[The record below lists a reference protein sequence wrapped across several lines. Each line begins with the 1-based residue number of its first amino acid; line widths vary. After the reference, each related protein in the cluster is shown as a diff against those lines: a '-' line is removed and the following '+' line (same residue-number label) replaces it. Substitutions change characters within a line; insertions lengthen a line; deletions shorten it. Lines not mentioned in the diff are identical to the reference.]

1 MSHLHAPPSPTSSS
15 HELAKGED
23 LAPHPG
29 TKTMPRWDVGELI
42 PAPVFRWRNALFLI
56 GPGLVAGAAA
66 IGGGEWLT
74 GPMVSARYGGALLWL
89 ATLSIVGQAI
99 YNIEISRYTLYTG
112 EPIFTGKFRIPPGPI
127 LWVAVYLV
135 LDFGS
140 VLPYL
145 ASNAAIPLFS
155 MMYGRLPDPSILWE
169 TRALKT
175 IGCVIFV
182 MTLLPLIV
190 GGKVYNSLKA
200 IMAFKLVV
208 VVGFLLFL
216 AVGYST
222 WDTWADIFSGFF
234 KFGNVPVLTEEG
246 PAVKNAVVSVASGEG
261 FPVIDFSMIGVI
273 AAMAAIC
280 GNGGLTNTP
289 ISSYTRDQGWGM
301 GHHVGAIPSFV
312 GGRNISLS
320 HVGMVFQVTKES
332 LERWRGWVRH
342 VHREQ
347 LLVWMPACV
356 LGIALPSMLS
366 VQFLRGKEISDDKWL
381 AAGMTADG
389 VQDAVGPT
397 LGPPFWYLTMFCGL
411 LVLATSLATTS
422 DGVLRRW
429 VDMIWTASPQLRRW
443 DPRNIRKLYFG
454 VLCIYAAFGLF
465 MLTQVKGDGLLVW
478 STMLYNYALG
488 FSCWHVL
495 LVNTFLM
502 PRELRPTKLR
512 RFGLFLAGIFF
523 TAIAILTSVNE
534 VRKFNAASEKPA
546 ATAPADAEDEKR
558 S

>member
-1 MSHLHAPPSPTSSS
+1 
-15 HELAKGED
+15 
-23 LAPHPG
+23 
-29 TKTMPRWDVGELI
+29 MPRWDVGELI
-42 PAPVFRWRNALFLI
+42 PAPLFRWRNLLFLI
-56 GPGLVAGAAA
+56 GPGLVSGAAA

-145 ASNAAIPLFS
+145 ASNAAVPLFS
-155 MMYGRLPDPSILWE
+155 LISGTLPD
-169 TRALKT
+169 TRIEADTTGLKLFGCAL
-175 IGCVIFV
+175 FV
-182 MTLLPLIV
+182 AMLLPLV
-190 GGKVYNSLKA
+190 LGGKVYNSLKA

-216 AVGYST
+216 AIGYST
-222 WDTWADIFSGFF
+222 WDTWAEIFSGFF
-234 KFGNVPVLTEEG
+234 KFGNVPVASPDG
-246 PAVKNAVVSVASGEG
+246 PAVKNAIVSVASGEG
-261 FPVIDFSMIGVI
+261 FPVIDFSMIGII

-289 ISSYTRDQGWGM
+289 ISGYTRDQGWGM

-312 GGRNISLS
+312 GGRKISLS

-347 LLVWMPACV
+347 LMVWAPACV

-366 VQFLRGKEISDDKWL
+366 VQFLRGKEIPEDKWL

-389 VQDAVGPT
+389 VQEAVGPT
-397 LGPPFWYLTMFCGL
+397 LGPAFWYLTMFCGL
-411 LVLATSLATTS
+411 LVLSTSLATTS

-429 VDMIWTASPQLRRW
+429 VDMIWTASPHLRRW
-443 DPRNIRKLYFG
+443 DPRHIRKLYFG
-454 VLCIYAAFGLF
+454 VLCVYALFGLT

-495 LVNTFLM
+495 LVNTLLM
-502 PRELRPTKLR
+502 PKELRPSKLR
-512 RFGLFLAGIFF
+512 RTGLFLAGIFF
-523 TAIAILTSVNE
+523 TAIAILTTFNE
-534 VRKFNAASEKPA
+534 VGKMIASAEKPA
-546 ATAPADAEDEKR
+546 ATAPAEPDAVEADER
-558 S
+558 